1 MARYRFEVRIPTKPM
16 SASRGKRR
24 YERKEELIKAV
35 KEKADDLETARREF
49 RDKRVKVSV
58 RFNLEKPTEGRPNTI
73 GKKDLDN
80 MLKLVLDSLQTKA
93 DSQGKLEGLGLIQD
107 DDCIYRLEANKK
119 LVDRPEQTGISIS
132 ISEY

>member
-1 MARYRFEVRIPTKPM
+1 MDRYSFEVRIPTKPM
-16 SASRGKRR
+16 SGSRGKRR

-35 KEKADDLETARREF
+35 KEKADDLERARREF

-58 RFNLEKPTEGRPNTI
+58 RFNLEKPTEGRPNTV
-73 GKKDLDN
+73 GRKDLDN

-107 DDCIYRLEANKK
+107 DNCIYRLEANKR
-119 LVDRPEQTGISIS
+119 LVDRPEQSGISII

>member
-1 MARYRFEVRIPTKPM
+1 MIGR
-16 SASRGKRR
+16 
-24 YERKEELIKAV
+24 EELIKAI
-35 KEKADDLETARREF
+35 KEAKPDEIDTARRAF
-49 RDKRVKVSV
+49 HDKRVKVSV
-58 RFNLEKPTEGRPNTI
+58 RFNLEKPREGSSNTV

-93 DSQGKLEGLGLIQD
+93 DSQGKLDGLGLIQD

-119 LVDRPEQTGISIS
+119 LVDRPEQAGISIG